1 MFQEFC
7 TRKQTKKNLWT
18 NSSAFLTLGRW
29 NSCTLALL
37 LLHRVK
43 IHGALCR
50 SYLSKFSVPV
60 YKHNA
65 RVELVCLSIAI
76 LWTKKVRIAVSISLL
91 AEPKTIDVN
100 TQDLLVCEKH
110 NRGIMRAKVHSRHNA
125 CKSTFEAWLV
135 QKYIRGMTRAKV
147 QSRHDLC
154 KNHSHS
160 KFHRT
165 AMSGSRELPSKILAN
180 LNRDVTFR
188 PKFNQQRQNCFWKT
202 QELVAR
208 SE

>member
-37 LLHRVK
+37 ILHRVK

-76 LWTKKVRIAVSISLL
+76 LWTKKMRIAVSISTFNW
-91 AEPKTIDVN
+91 PKTIDVN

-110 NRGIMRAKVHSRHNA
+110 NRGIMRAKVHSRHDS

-135 QKYIRGMTRAKV
+135 QKYNRGMTRAKTIV
-147 QSRHDLC
+147 TLNFTEPPCPEVANYLR
-154 KNHSHS
+154 
-160 KFHRT
+160 KFWQISIETSLFDRN
-165 AMSGSRELPSKILAN
+165 S
-180 LNRDVTFR
+180 
-188 PKFNQQRQNCFWKT
+188 NQQRQNCFWKT
-202 QELVAR
+202 QELVTLR
-208 SE
+208 ITKNSQHE